1 MPDSDQNVQVPAA
14 SDVSPQQVSEAKEE
28 MKKAIRG
35 AHEVLFIAKT
45 VFPLNL
51 FPDTITV
58 DRAKLT
64 ITTKFFFKIEE
75 VMSIRIE
82 DILNV
87 TAHTG
92 PFFGSLKIVS
102 RVLTADEQHVNYLW
116 KSDALKLKRILQGY
130 VIVMQKEIDVTP
142 LPTKDLRK
150 MLDDL
155 GKDDHVPNT
164 PD

>member
-1 MPDSDQNVQVPAA
+1 MADTDQNVKVPAG
-14 SDVSPQQVSEAKEE
+14 SEVSPHQVAEAKEE

-45 VFPLNL
+45 VFPFNI

-58 DRAKLT
+58 DRVKLT
-64 ITTKFFFKIEE
+64 ITTKFFFKVEE
-75 VMSIRIE
+75 VTSIRIE
-82 DILNV
+82 DILNI
-87 TAHTG
+87 TANTG
-92 PFFGSLKIVS
+92 PFFGSIKIVS
-102 RVLTADEQHVNYLW
+102 RVLTADEQHINYLW
-116 KSDALKLKRILQGY
+116 KNDALRLKRILQGY
-130 VIVMQKEIDVTP
+130 VIVMQKDIDVTP

-164 PD
+164 PN